1 MLENSTLTCRMWRI
15 HQRNISTDLQED
27 IFIDQNKYEL
37 YFWSYMAI
45 STLFGNSFLGIIWHF
60 ERFGGDTQKRS
71 LQNRLASQIIVACIL
86 LMNSANILGA
96 NMSYRFASYD
106 VLMLYIKIYRTIHF
120 ILLDFI
126 ILHTLVVYLQVVVW
140 KRLREFNEELIIR
153 ALWKSLYFGNLA
165 LSMLCPMH
173 EKIEL
178 YFYLIGGSTL
188 PRQSHVAETS
198 QTVTRYINFFPNHS
212 NLYKYV
218 YQFYME
224 ISILQMDLWLP

>member
-96 NMSYRFASYD
+96 NMSYRFASYE
-106 VLMLYIKIYRTIHF
+106 VLMLSKSTELFISYSWILSFCIHWF
-120 ILLDFI
+120 Y
-126 ILHTLVVYLQVVVW
+126 TC
-140 KRLREFNEELIIR
+140 K
-153 ALWKSLYFGNLA
+153 LWFG
-165 LSMLCPMH
+165 
-173 EKIEL
+173 
-178 YFYLIGGSTL
+178 
-188 PRQSHVAETS
+188 R
-198 QTVTRYINFFPNHS
+198 
-212 NLYKYV
+212 
-218 YQFYME
+218 
-224 ISILQMDLWLP
+224 D